1 MAAGR
6 QWGSQL
12 ERGISVIL
20 FVIGL
25 GHVLPGVYLLSLGGS
40 PYYAIAGGALTVSGL
55 LMWRHKPAAY
65 LLYLLIWVA
74 TLIWAFWEVR
84 ADGWALLPRIN
95 LLSVGAVFVL
105 LAWLMRS
112 PARFKASRRVLSVT
126 AIVLLLVGVGLV
138 GWLRREPSARPIG
151 PLAPINAASLEG
163 AGEWPSIGGTNA
175 AERFSPLE
183 QITPANVS
191 GLEVAWKVRLGMPPQ
206 GMVGALQ
213 ATPLKVGDTLYTCG
227 MANEVVAL
235 DPETGAQRWK
245 FDPQIDRKGI
255 MMAPCRG
262 VTYVPAS
269 SASDACGAR
278 IVLLT
283 HDVRMIAVRARDGKL
298 CQTFGEG
305 GEVDLTEGM
314 GPVKRGYLFHS
325 SPAILVRGKLIMGSS
340 VLDNQSVEEPSGV
353 IRGYDAWTGRFAWAW
368 DMERPGET
376 GMPESGETFTPGTPN
391 AWPPLTG
398 DDALGAVYIPLGNA
412 TPDYV
417 ANHRTPAMEKFNDA
431 VVALDAATGRLIWSF
446 QTTHRDV
453 WDYDNPSPPT
463 LTDFPVAGGRK
474 PAVIIPTK
482 RGVFFVLDRRTGEP
496 LVRTIERPV
505 PQNPA
510 PGEKLSPTQPYPVG
524 MPSFSGDPLTE
535 ARMWGI
541 TPFDQMW
548 CRIKF
553 RESRYDG
560 EFTPVG
566 LKYTLVYPG
575 YYGGSE
581 WSGVAVDPTRR
592 IMVLNVMYLPLR
604 NRLVPRKQ
612 ADPSV
617 YRPFDVSRPLNVG
630 RWPQNGTDYAAETNA
645 FISPINVP
653 CTQPPYSE
661 VAAVDLKMR
670 SVLWRRPLG
679 TARDSG
685 PFGLRSG
692 LPIKMG
698 VPAVGG
704 ALVTK
709 SGLMFMAAS
718 QDRTFRAFD
727 TRTGRILWENRL
739 PAAGHAN
746 PMSYYSARSGRQFVV
761 VSASGHPQ
769 LQDGEGDYLVAYAL
783 PRRGD

>member
-1 MAAGR
+1 MATGR
-6 QWGSQL
+6 RRGSQF
-12 ERGISVIL
+12 EGVIAVL
-20 FVIGL
+20 LLLTGL
-25 GHVLPGVYLLSLGGS
+25 GHVLPGAYLLSLGGS
-40 PYYAIAGGALTVSGL
+40 PYYAVAGAALIVTGVM
-55 LMWRHKPAAY
+55 MWRGQRAAY
-65 LLYLLIWVA
+65 LLYLLIWLA
-74 TLIWAFWEVR
+74 TLIWAFWEVQT
-84 ADGWALLPRIN
+84 DGWALLPRIN
-95 LLSVGAVFVL
+95 LITGGAVFVL

-112 PARFKASRRVLSVT
+112 PASFRLSRRAFAAT
-126 AIVLLLVGVGLV
+126 AIVLLLTGVGLV
-138 GWLRREPSARPIG
+138 GWFRQGPSAQPVGR
-151 PLAPINAASLEG
+151 LAPIHAASLEDG
-163 AGEWPSIGGTNA
+163 TEWPSIGGTNA
-175 AERFSPLE
+175 AERFSSLE
-183 QITPANVS
+183 QITPANVAS
-191 GLEVAWKVRLGMPPQ
+191 LEVAWKVRLGMPPQ

-213 ATPLKVGDTLYTCG
+213 STPIKVGDTLYTCG

-245 FDPQIDRKGI
+245 FDPQIDRRGV
-255 MMAPCRG
+255 MMANCRG
-262 VTYVPAS
+262 VTYVPAA
-269 SASDACGAR
+269 SATDACGAR

-283 HDVRMIAVRARDGKL
+283 HDARMIAVRARDGKP
-298 CQTFGEG
+298 CQNFGEG

-314 GPVKRGYLFHS
+314 RPVRPGYLYYT

-368 DMERPGET
+368 DMGRPGET
-376 GMPESGETFTPGTPN
+376 GMPEPGKTFTPGTPN

-482 RGVFFVLDRRTGEP
+482 RGVFFVLDRRTGKP
-496 LVRTIERPV
+496 LVRTVERPV
-505 PQNPA
+505 PQNPVA
-510 PGEKLSPTQPYPVG
+510 GERLSPTQPYPVG
-524 MPSFSGDPLTE
+524 MPSFSGEPLTE

-560 EFTPVG
+560 EFTPIG

-592 IMVLNVMYLPLR
+592 VMILNVMHLPLR
-604 NRLVPRKQ
+604 NRLIPRDR
-612 ADPSV
+612 ADPSE
-617 YRPFDVSRPLNVG
+617 YYPFDVSTPLKVG
-630 RWPQNGTDYAAETNA
+630 RWAQQGTSYAAETNG
-645 FISPINVP
+645 FVSPINVP

-661 VAAVDLKMR
+661 VAAVDLKTR

-692 LPIKMG
+692 LPIPMG

-704 ALVTK
+704 PLVTK

-718 QDRTFRAFD
+718 
-727 TRTGRILWENRL
+727 RIAR
-739 PAAGHAN
+739 
-746 PMSYYSARSGRQFVV
+746 SARSIRVPGG
-761 VSASGHPQ
+761 SCGKAGC
-769 LQDGEGDYLVAYAL
+769 
-783 PRRGD
+783 RRRAMLIR